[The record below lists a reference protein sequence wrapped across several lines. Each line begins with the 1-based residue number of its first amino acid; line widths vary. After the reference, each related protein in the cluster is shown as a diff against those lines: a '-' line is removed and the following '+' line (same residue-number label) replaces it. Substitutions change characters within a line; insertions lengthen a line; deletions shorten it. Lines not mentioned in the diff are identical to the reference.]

1 MIIEIHLCHNYSSYL
16 SILSWEIERTRS
28 CLSCRKNVNSS
39 ANQTRLARTRMRAWS
54 VNGPCKGSNVSRS
67 NSGVSEKST
76 STSGTYEISVLIIR
90 NKRTFFK
97 YWHTGLPLFLIA
109 IFQLLRSIFAFSY
122 HFRFRPNWADR
133 RTLQNHTN
141 MICRQHNLNLQLCIP
156 FAYIFLERRIFS
168 HYIAI
173 PRWILKITWEMHVCL
188 A

>member
-1 MIIEIHLCHNYSSYL
+1 MHNITYLGHDYSSYL
-16 SILSWEIERTRS
+16 STLNWEIETTWS
-28 CLSCRKNVNSS
+28 SLSCREHANSS
-39 ANQTRLARTRMRAWS
+39 ANQARLARTRMRAWS

-97 YWHTGLPLFLIA
+97 HWHTGLPLFLIA

-122 HFRFRPNWADR
+122 HFRFRPNWANR

-141 MICRQHNLNLQLCIP
+141 IICQQHILN
-156 FAYIFLERRIFS
+156 
-168 HYIAI
+168 
-173 PRWILKITWEMHVCL
+173 
-188 A
+188 

>member
-1 MIIEIHLCHNYSSYL
+1 MHIKIHLCHNYSSYL

-90 NKRTFFK
+90 NKRTFFQTLT
-97 YWHTGLPLFLIA
+97 YRFTTLSHCNFPITA
-109 IFQLLRSIFAFSY
+109 INFCIF
-122 HFRFRPNWADR
+122 
-133 RTLQNHTN
+133 
-141 MICRQHNLNLQLCIP
+141 IP
-156 FAYIFLERRIFS
+156 FQIQTKLSKSLNPSKS
-168 HYIAI
+168 HEYDL
-173 PRWILKITWEMHVCL
+173 PST
-188 A
+188 